1 MKANHLFIL
10 GWILVLLAPGT
21 IAKSQESFSLEEAI
35 VYAQQNGFDVQL
47 DKLNIADAE
56 AQIDEYYAI
65 GLPKIN
71 GNVSYQYAIEIP
83 TQVLP
88 DFISPSVYNVLFDE
102 DILERRDLEINRGLP
117 AQFGVPHTLD
127 LGVELQ
133 TLILDGS
140 YVVGLR
146 AQRLYRELVQ
156 HEHATVL
163 YDTKKKVTEA
173 YLTVLNLDNNVSL
186 LEDNISNLQKLYDE
200 TKAIYESGF
209 AEKLD
214 VDRLN
219 LSLRNLIAE
228 RDNLKRLSEV
238 AQLALKFNMGYPLEN
253 DITLTDNFQVLAD
266 QAAVEGYSAFP
277 EFSLSDRPEYS
288 TLETAVELQNTNVKR
303 LKFGYL
309 PTLSGFINYGQ
320 TLQRQDLF
328 DSNDNGWFPR
338 SIVGVNL
345 AVPIF
350 DGLDRNAKIQ
360 RAKISRD
367 NTLIQK
373 SLFEQSTALEVNS
386 NYISYLNAKEKV
398 ASNKANLELAKE
410 IYDVTQIKFREG
422 VGSSVE
428 VTQAESE
435 WYRAQTNYS
444 SAQFEL
450 IMSLN
455 DLKAS
460 LGKL

>member
-10 GWILVLLAPGT
+10 GWILVLLVPGT
-21 IAKSQESFSLEEAI
+21 ITKGQESFSLEEAI
-35 VYAQQNGFDVQL
+35 AFAQQNSFDVQL

-56 AQIDEYYAI
+56 AQIDGYYAI
-65 GLPKIN
+65 GLPKVN
-71 GNVSYQYAIEIP
+71 ANAAYQYAIEIP

-102 DILERRDLEINRGLP
+102 DLLQRRDLEINRGIP

-133 TLILDGS
+133 TLIFDGS
-140 YVVGLR
+140 YFVGLR
-146 AQRLYRELVQ
+146 AQRLYRQLVQ
-156 HEHATVL
+156 QEHTTVL

-173 YLTVLNLDNNVSL
+173 YLTVLNLNNNVRL

-200 TKAIYESGF
+200 TKAVYESGF

-214 VDRLN
+214 VDRLD
-219 LSLRNLIAE
+219 LSLRNLITE
-228 RDNLKRLSEV
+228 KDNLNRLSEV
-238 AQLALKFNMGYPLEN
+238 ALLALKFNMGYPLEN
-253 DITLTDNFQVLAD
+253 NITLTDEFQVLAD
-266 QAAVEGYSAFP
+266 QAAVEGYNAYP
-277 EFSLSDRPEYS
+277 EFRISDRPEYA
-288 TLETAVELQNTNVKR
+288 TLETAIELQNANVKQLR
-303 LKFGYL
+303 FGYFPSL
-309 PTLSGFINYGQ
+309 TGFINYGQ
-320 TLQRQDLF
+320 TLQRQVLF
-328 DSNDNGWFPR
+328 DSEDNGWFPR

-345 AVPIF
+345 AIPILDF
-350 DGLDRNAKIQ
+350 DRNAEVQ
-360 RAKISRD
+360 RAKISRE

-398 ASNKANLELAKE
+398 ASNKSNLDLAKE

-450 IMSLN
+450 IMSLKE
-455 DLKAS
+455 LKAS